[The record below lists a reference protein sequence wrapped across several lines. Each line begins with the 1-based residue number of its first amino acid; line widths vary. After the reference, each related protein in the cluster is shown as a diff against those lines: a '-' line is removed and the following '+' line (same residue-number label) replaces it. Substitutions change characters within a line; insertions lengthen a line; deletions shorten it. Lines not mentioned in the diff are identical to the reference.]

1 MRTPLSVVIGAG
13 GTGGHIYPGLALAE
27 ALRRAD
33 PDAVISFIGT
43 ERGLETTLIPAAGYR
58 LHTVDMIPF
67 DPALGAKRFLLPAA
81 LLRSGAQARSVLR
94 TQQAQ
99 VVVGMGGYPSAPA
112 IVGARMAGLPSVIHE
127 SNAVPGRANQF
138 AARLTGNLT
147 VAFDGSRAHLQGGE
161 RARTV
166 GMPIAAS
173 LAALNRPALREEARR
188 AFGIPEGARV
198 VLFNGGSLGAA
209 RLTAAAVD
217 LAARWRGRGDVHLL
231 IKTGPAALA
240 ETRRKL
246 AEAEAGAGA
255 GPVAPG
261 AVAPGAVAPEP
272 VAPGVSDPE
281 VSGPGVPG
289 SGVPGSGASGP
300 GVSGPPPVGA
310 GVGPVAQAVPYLD
323 RMDLAYAVA
332 DLVVCR
338 AGSATIAELAT
349 TGVPAV
355 LVPYPHAPGDH
366 QTHNARVLSDA
377 GAAHLVPDAETT
389 ADRLAGLIDPLLA
402 DPARLAVMGRAADP
416 GNHAR
421 AADLLAETVI
431 RLAAQP
437 STAKEFTA

>member
-94 TQQAQ
+94 RQHAQ

-112 IVGARMAGLPSVIHE
+112 IVGAKMAGLPSVIHE

-138 AARLTGNLT
+138 AARLTEHLT
-147 VAFDGSRAHLQGGE
+147 VAFDGSRAHLSGGE
-161 RARTV
+161 RALTV
-166 GMPIAAS
+166 GMPVAAS
-173 LAALNRPALREEARR
+173 LAALDRPALRAEARR

-209 RLTAAAVD
+209 RLTAAAVG
-217 LAARWRGRGDVHLL
+217 LAARWRDRTDVHLL

-246 AEAEAGAGA
+246 VDTG
-255 GPVAPG
+255 VG
-261 AVAPGAVAPEP
+261 AVAQGEARQPTDA
-272 VAPGVSDPE
+272 
-281 VSGPGVPG
+281 
-289 SGVPGSGASGP
+289 ASG
-300 GVSGPPPVGA
+300 S
-310 GVGPVAQAVPYLD
+310 VAQAVPYLD

-366 QTHNARVLSDA
+366 QTHNARVLSEA

-389 ADRLAGLIDPLLA
+389 ADRLAELIDPLLA

-431 RLAAQP
+431 RLAVQP
-437 STAKEFTA
+437 TTTREFTS

>member
-33 PDAVISFIGT
+33 PDAVISFVGT

-81 LLRSGAQARSVLR
+81 LLRSGAQCRSILR
-94 TQQAQ
+94 TQRAQ

-112 IVGARMAGLPSVIHE
+112 VLGARMAGLPSVIHE

-138 AARLTGNLT
+138 AARLTEHLT
-147 VAFDGSRAHLQGGE
+147 VAFDGSRPHLAGGE

-173 LAALNRPALREEARR
+173 LAALDRPALRDEARG
-188 AFGIPEGARV
+188 AFGIPAGARV

-209 RLTAAAVD
+209 RLTAAAVG
-217 LAARWRGRGDVHLL
+217 LAARWRDRRDVHLL

-240 ETRRKL
+240 ETRQRL
-246 AEAEAGAGA
+246 ADTGA
-255 GPVAPG
+255 
-261 AVAPGAVAPEP
+261 
-272 VAPGVSDPE
+272 
-281 VSGPGVPG
+281 
-289 SGVPGSGASGP
+289 
-300 GVSGPPPVGA
+300 
-310 GVGPVAQAVPYLD
+310 GPVAQAVPYLD

-366 QTHNARVLSDA
+366 QTHNARVLSEV

-389 ADRLAGLIDPLLA
+389 ADRLAAVVEPLLT
-402 DPARLAVMGRAADP
+402 DPSRLAAMGRAADP
-416 GNHAR
+416 GNHAQ
-421 AADLLAETVI
+421 AADLLAATVI
-431 RLAAQP
+431 RLV
-437 STAKEFTA
+437 TAP

>member
-94 TQQAQ
+94 TQKAQ

-112 IVGARMAGLPSVIHE
+112 IVGAKMAGLPSVIHE

-138 AARLTGNLT
+138 AARLTEHLT
-147 VAFDGSRAHLQGGE
+147 VAFDGSRAHLSGGE

-173 LAALNRPALREEARR
+173 LAALDRPALREEARR

-209 RLTAAAVD
+209 RLTAAAVG
-217 LAARWRGRGDVHLL
+217 LAARWRGRDDVHLL

-246 AEAEAGAGA
+246 ADAGA
-255 GPVAPG
+255 
-261 AVAPGAVAPEP
+261 
-272 VAPGVSDPE
+272 
-281 VSGPGVPG
+281 
-289 SGVPGSGASGP
+289 
-300 GVSGPPPVGA
+300 
-310 GVGPVAQAVPYLD
+310 GPVAQAVPYLD

-377 GAAHLVPDAETT
+377 GAAHLIPDAKTT
-389 ADRLAGLIDPLLA
+389 ADRLAELIDPLLA

-421 AADLLAETVI
+421 AADLLAETVV
-431 RLAAQP
+431 RLATGSATP
-437 STAKEFTA
+437 SRTEEFTA